1 MLQIRQKSPLTNPCS
16 SLAPPSVLSHPFYRV
31 SHYYHSTVE
40 ISRNFS
46 YVFAYLENLYSC
58 FVYIPKCV
66 AYVVWKLVFEKPEN
80 RKWTEHWVHA
90 AVDIWSF
97 SYSIN
102 KSICPLNLGFS
113 FHAQED
119 VEGQSWFCISLLG
132 FFTPF
137 WKSLLDSQPHTIVST
152 SNRYKQR
159 EKPKMARAVIH
170 LLIEKWFTL
179 SQPTTGGLKVRVPQH
194 LHPRFQ

>member
-1 MLQIRQKSPLTNPCS
+1 MLC
-16 SLAPPSVLSHPFYRV
+16 
-31 SHYYHSTVE
+31 
-40 ISRNFS
+40 
-46 YVFAYLENLYSC
+46 
-58 FVYIPKCV
+58 VYIPKCV
-66 AYVVWKLVFEKPEN
+66 VYVVWKLVFEKPEN

-102 KSICPLNLGFS
+102 KSIFPLNLGFS

-119 VEGQSWFCISLLG
+119 VEGQSWSCISLLG

-159 EKPKMARAVIH
+159 EKPKMVRAVIH
-170 LLIEKWFTL
+170 SAHREVAHPL
-179 SQPTTGGLKVRVPQH
+179 STNYWRAEAVRVPQH